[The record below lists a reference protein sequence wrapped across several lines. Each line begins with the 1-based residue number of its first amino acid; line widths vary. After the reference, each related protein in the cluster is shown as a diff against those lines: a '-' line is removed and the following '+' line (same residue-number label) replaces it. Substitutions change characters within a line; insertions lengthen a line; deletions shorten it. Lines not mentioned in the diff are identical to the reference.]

1 VHYRSII
8 INRKWPVLRIKPV
21 SPKTIF
27 LDRLLRQYSQQYKD
41 LMIQVEDDANCQ
53 LTKVQE
59 EAKEKL
65 KFLAHFTVD
74 HN

>member
-1 VHYRSII
+1 
-8 INRKWPVLRIKPV
+8 
-21 SPKTIF
+21 
-27 LDRLLRQYSQQYKD
+27 
-41 LMIQVEDDANCQ
+41 MIQVEDDANCQ